1 LASTALFSTATR
13 PSGRPTP
20 VDPTSRFAWKVATG
34 LGAAL
39 SAIGLGQLAITVYPA
54 GFGSLEWEFGATAQ
68 ALGSLPLPTVGLA
81 ALLAAL
87 HAHNARR
94 AAWAL
99 SLILMALALA
109 VLASL
114 ALHLLAAPVAL
125 RMTPAPAVETIR
137 QTIARTTLNGLGFSL
152 LYITGAVVSLRHLT
166 RTARRQKH
174 A

>member
-1 LASTALFSTATR
+1 
-13 PSGRPTP
+13 
-20 VDPTSRFAWKVATG
+20 
-34 LGAAL
+34 
-39 SAIGLGQLAITVYPA
+39 
-54 GFGSLEWEFGATAQ
+54 
-68 ALGSLPLPTVGLA
+68 
-81 ALLAAL
+81 
-87 HAHNARR
+87 
-94 AAWAL
+94 
-99 SLILMALALA
+99 MALALA